1 MVPFCH
7 PKTIK
12 FQKKIIPKMHQ
23 KKNDVCIEFLTILAP
38 FWELSWGQIS
48 VKIGRRRGKQPY
60 FLVRFFVFLTFS
72 PSSPRGRG
80 VPHRTAPILGGFWLH
95 VGTIFGAMWNSLGAR
110 VGTGWAGH
118 HMSRVPA
125 GPKMTQVP
133 AEPKMTSA
141 ATCVILGPAGTC
153 VLLCCT
159 GPRYQNRSKI

>member
-95 VGTIFGAMWNSLGAR
+95 VGTILAPFLRPWVPSALDFGRLWCHVSTSFCKFWRPELNQTHVRNRGFSFSAFSIASLFYPPNEIR
-110 VGTGWAGH
+110 H
-118 HMSRVPA
+118 S
-125 GPKMTQVP
+125 
-133 AEPKMTSA
+133 SA
-141 ATCVILGPAGTC
+141 
-153 VLLCCT
+153 
-159 GPRYQNRSKI
+159 